1 MAGFTTKKSFWCN
14 CFEDFIICSTSYHAK
29 IWRIQRNLYTL
40 ERKLKN
46 QYCIAVIFRP
56 RRQHCSERR
65 RDSLKITAWA
75 QIHFWTPLS
84 VNTVCF
90 CIHESKVKLQ
100 QAKIKHLE
108 NHDRCVL
115 YTGGWGGGG
124 VWLILHSPRICDA
137 RVWGI
142 TAHGIPSHNLN
153 ICSSTIY
160 SEWYIHDLAQHMLP
174 TDDLLQWKPCLFHQ
188 DNAKLHS
195 SKQQHGSAVK
205 ESRF

>member
-1 MAGFTTKKSFWCN
+1 MQLFWGFYHLHY
-14 CFEDFIICSTSYHAK
+14 FISCK
-29 IWRIQRNLYTL
+29 
-40 ERKLKN
+40 
-46 QYCIAVIFRP
+46 
-56 RRQHCSERR
+56 
-65 RDSLKITAWA
+65 D
-75 QIHFWTPLS
+75 
-84 VNTVCF
+84 
-90 CIHESKVKLQ
+90 
-100 QAKIKHLE
+100 LE
-108 NHDRCVL
+108 NSEKSL
-115 YTGGWGGGG
+115 YAWKKAKNPILYCRDLQAPQAALLWKEARLFENHCMGSDTLLNTIVSEHGLFLHPWKQSKTPAGKDKTFRKSWPLCPLYRGDG
-124 VWLILHSPRICDA
+124 VGEVSGSSYTAPGFVMRGYAGC
-137 RVWGI
+137 I

>member
-1 MAGFTTKKSFWCN
+1 M
-14 CFEDFIICSTSYHAK
+14 
-29 IWRIQRNLYTL
+29 
-40 ERKLKN
+40 
-46 QYCIAVIFRP
+46 IFRP

-75 QIHFWTPLS
+75 QIDFWTPLS

-100 QAKIKHLE
+100 QAQIKHLE

-115 YTGGWGGGG
+115 YTGGDGVGEASGSSYTAPGFVMRGCGG
-124 VWLILHSPRICDA
+124 C
-137 RVWGI
+137 I

-153 ICSSTIY
+153 ICSYTIY